1 MKWNYKHPAVE
12 TLLRHCSVRHC
23 WDIVVETFLSA
34 QGSLCVKQE
43 KSGQEGE
50 LMWLSLPCTVW
61 TMCNCVHHVHH
72 VQLCICVTHRR
83 DIKFANAICYH
94 SIHRNQDPS
103 ALWWY
108 FDQSEPTMR
117 KSYNVTVGIQ
127 VVLIV
132 QYVPVEV
139 LDVTR
144 KIAVMVLE
152 VTCKMTLE
160 VTHMMTLLLANGT
173 WPFSSTTHRCR

>member
-1 MKWNYKHPAVE
+1 
-12 TLLRHCSVRHC
+12 
-23 WDIVVETFLSA
+23 
-34 QGSLCVKQE
+34 
-43 KSGQEGE
+43 
-50 LMWLSLPCTVW
+50 
-61 TMCNCVHHVHH
+61 
-72 VQLCICVTHRR
+72 
-83 DIKFANAICYH
+83 
-94 SIHRNQDPS
+94 
-103 ALWWY
+103 
-108 FDQSEPTMR
+108 MR
-117 KSYNVTVGIQ
+117 KSYNVTAGIQ

-139 LDVTR
+139 LDVTH

>member
-1 MKWNYKHPAVE
+1 
-12 TLLRHCSVRHC
+12 
-23 WDIVVETFLSA
+23 
-34 QGSLCVKQE
+34 
-43 KSGQEGE
+43 
-50 LMWLSLPCTVW
+50 
-61 TMCNCVHHVHH
+61 
-72 VQLCICVTHRR
+72 
-83 DIKFANAICYH
+83 
-94 SIHRNQDPS
+94 
-103 ALWWY
+103 
-108 FDQSEPTMR
+108 MR

-173 WPFSSTTHRCR
+173 WLFSSTTHRCR

>member
-12 TLLRHCSVRHC
+12 TLQCETLLRHCC
-23 WDIVVETFLSA
+23 WDIAVCTGLIMCEAGKKWPRRGADVTFLIMFA
-34 QGSLCVKQE
+34 L
-43 KSGQEGE
+43 
-50 LMWLSLPCTVW
+50 
-61 TMCNCVHHVHH
+61 HHVHH

-94 SIHRNQDPS
+94 SIHRNPS

-139 LDVTR
+139 LDVTH

-173 WPFSSTTHRCR
+173 WLFSSSTHRCR